1 MTRALFFNQ
10 AIATVVLDGVPA
22 QGLVS
27 DADSIRIT
35 PAADGSSVA
44 KTLTG
49 GVTTFSND
57 ETGTLEL
64 DFVGTSPTLDKINAM
79 FRAQKGY
86 GARLFNIQVL
96 TTAAEPV
103 RLEGCS
109 IADVGVI
116 ATGGSSATPRTVV
129 INAQRIKLPE

>member
-10 AIATVVLDGVPA
+10 AIATAVVDGLPA

-27 DADSIRIT
+27 DSDSIRVI
-35 PAADGSSVA
+35 PSADGSSVA
-44 KTLTG
+44 KTLSG

-57 ETGTLEL
+57 VTGVLEL
-64 DFVGTSPTLDKINAM
+64 DLIGTSPTLDKINALW
-79 FRAQKGY
+79 RAQKGF
-86 GARLFNIQVL
+86 GARLFDCQIL
-96 TTAAEPV
+96 TTAAEPI

-109 IADVGVI
+109 ISDVGTI

-129 INAQRIKLPE
+129 INVQRVILPG